1 MASLASSFFKT
12 PNDYRYYSRGEGGIS
27 RQKGGII
34 RGLDWGGGG
43 FQGEGDLL
51 VSKYA
56 TGHYIQLHHHV
67 LCCII

>member
-1 MASLASSFFKT
+1 MT
-12 PNDYRYYSRGEGGIS
+12 TDIIVEGRGVSVDKKEGLLGV
-27 RQKGGII
+27 
-34 RGLDWGGGG
+34 WMGGG